1 MRDDDRPTAQR
12 HPDHRHAR
20 VGVGVLVID
29 DAGRVLLGR
38 RSASHGAGSW
48 SAPGGHLE
56 WGETFE
62 ACARREV
69 AEETGL
75 VLGDLQQGPV
85 TNDVFAAEGRHYAT
99 VVMLARHPGGEPQ
112 RLEPDKCET
121 WDWFDWQALP
131 QPLFA
136 PLASL
141 KAMGWVLPSPS
152 ALPSPSTVP
161 SLYAASVP
169 VFLHYLER
177 LDGIVAKVEQA
188 CAASGGDRAQ
198 AEADWLAARL
208 APDMLAWGQ
217 QVETAANFALR
228 GCRPLIGLPVL
239 PGERPETVVGLRGRI
254 ARIRAELAAMR
265 PADFA
270 GAESRHIRSQAGE
283 ATLVLPAADFLQHHL
298 LPNFFFHL
306 GMAYAIARARGLP
319 LGKPDFD
326 GQHVYP
332 PTA

>member
-1 MRDDDRPTAQR
+1 MTSDAR
-12 HPDHRHAR
+12 HPDHRHPR
-20 VGVGVLVID
+20 VGVGVLVFD
-29 DAGRVLLGR
+29 DAGRVLLGLR
-38 RSASHGAGSW
+38 RGAHGAGTW

-56 WGETFE
+56 WGESFE
-62 ACARREV
+62 HCARREV

-75 VLGDLQQGPV
+75 VLGALQCGPV

-99 VVMLARHPGGEPQ
+99 VVMLARHPGGTPQ
-112 RLEPDKCET
+112 RLEPDKCEA
-121 WDWFDWQALP
+121 WSWFDWQALP

-141 KAMGWVLPSPS
+141 KAMGWVPPAISTP
-152 ALPSPSTVP
+152 TVP
-161 SLYAASVP
+161 PLYEASVP
-169 VFLHYLER
+169 VFLHFLER
-177 LDGIVAKVEQA
+177 LDGIVAKVERA
-188 CAASGGDRAQ
+188 CASSPDAAQ
-198 AEADWLAARL
+198 AEADWLGARL

-228 GCRPLIGLPVL
+228 GCRPLVGLPVL
-239 PGERPETVVGLRGRI
+239 PGEPPGSVAGLRSRI
-254 ARIRAELAAMR
+254 GRIRAELAAMR

-270 GAESRHIRSQAGE
+270 AAEGRRIRSRAGE
-283 ATLVLPAADFLQHHL
+283 AELDLPAGEFLQRHL